1 MKTGEQDTSVEVK
14 LRGRIIFIRSAGE
27 RLRFYVIQNGEEQ
40 IQIVSQAKEGDD
52 MEPYLRQ
59 HEHLGRG
66 DIIGIVGH
74 PGRTAPRGRPVGEL
88 SIFAS
93 QIILLAPSLWM
104 IPKDTGFTDA
114 EQRHRNRALDLIAN
128 RSTRDIFRARHQ
140 INFFI
145 TNFLSSRGYI
155 SVETPILNQIAG
167 GASAKPF
174 MTYHNDLK
182 RDLFLRIAPELPLK
196 QLVVGGLDRVF
207 EIGRVFRNEDI
218 DLTHSPEFTTCEFY
232 QADANYQDMMTLT
245 EGMVFGL
252 VKTVTGSHITSYTTQ
267 TGETHQVD
275 WTTPWKRIEMIP
287 ALEEATG
294 VRFPDS
300 QQLHTDETR
309 DFLLGLLEKHKII
322 CSVPQTNARML
333 DKLVGEFIEST
344 CINPTYIIHH
354 PVILSPLSKAHPTY
368 PGLTERAEAF
378 VCKREICN
386 LFTEL
391 NDPFEQRERFMEQAR
406 QKDQGDD
413 EAQGVVDEG
422 FMRALELG
430 LPPTGGCGIGL
441 DRLLMFLTNNYSIKE
456 VLAFPMMRDEVK
468 RGKEKVV
475 GGDAAGVA
483 GAACAD
489 ELEAKQQKLMEM
501 RAEMEKLEKEIAGL
515 AIK

>member
-1 MKTGEQDTSVEVK
+1 
-14 LRGRIIFIRSAGE
+14 
-27 RLRFYVIQNGEEQ
+27 
-40 IQIVSQAKEGDD
+40 
-52 MEPYLRQ
+52 
-59 HEHLGRG
+59 
-66 DIIGIVGH
+66 
-74 PGRTAPRGRPVGEL
+74 
-88 SIFAS
+88 
-93 QIILLAPSLWM
+93 
-104 IPKDTGFTDA
+104 
-114 EQRHRNRALDLIAN
+114 
-128 RSTRDIFRARHQ
+128 
-140 INFFI
+140 
-145 TNFLSSRGYI
+145 
-155 SVETPILNQIAG
+155 
-167 GASAKPF
+167 
-174 MTYHNDLK
+174 
-182 RDLFLRIAPELPLK
+182 
-196 QLVVGGLDRVF
+196 
-207 EIGRVFRNEDI
+207 
-218 DLTHSPEFTTCEFY
+218 
-232 QADANYQDMMTLT
+232 
-245 EGMVFGL
+245 
-252 VKTVTGSHITSYTTQ
+252 
-267 TGETHQVD
+267 
-275 WTTPWKRIEMIP
+275 
-287 ALEEATG
+287 
-294 VRFPDS
+294 
-300 QQLHTDETR
+300 
-309 DFLLGLLEKHKII
+309 
-322 CSVPQTNARML
+322 ML

-354 PVILSPLSKAHPTY
+354 PLILSPLSKAHPTY

-483 GAACAD
+483 GAAGAD